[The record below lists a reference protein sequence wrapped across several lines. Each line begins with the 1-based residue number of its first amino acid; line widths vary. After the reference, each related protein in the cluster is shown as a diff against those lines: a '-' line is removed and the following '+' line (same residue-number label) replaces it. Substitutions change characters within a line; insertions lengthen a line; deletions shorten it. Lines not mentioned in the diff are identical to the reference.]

1 MANQIVTLKDDNNNP
16 TFPIAGGM
24 AEDSITTQML
34 KDGSVTSDKIDSATI
49 NLLQYKTSLV
59 TIPGARAILTVK
71 GGIGLIT
78 TAGFQMNASGVAFD
92 NIPVTVPFTQ
102 EIALC
107 TGVANQNVRCVIEN
121 GTTAGTSKISIAA
134 GITYPAN
141 FYLKGAVV
149 VDSY

>member
-1 MANQIVTLKDDNNNP
+1 M
-16 TFPIAGGM
+16 
-24 AEDSITTQML
+24 
-34 KDGSVTSDKIDSATI
+34 IDSATI
-49 NLLQYKTSLV
+49 DLLQYKTSLV
-59 TIPGARAILTVK
+59 TVEGARAILTIK

-78 TAGFQMNASGVAFD
+78 TAGFQASSSGAVFD

-107 TGVANQNVRCVIEN
+107 TGTANQNIRCVIEA
-121 GTTAGTSKISIAA
+121 GSTAGTSKISVAA

-149 VDSY
+149 VSGLTE